1 MDKSDPVVM
10 EMNKVLRVEEEIEIK
25 RAKRKKIPTLLTQQ
39 GKFLVDQ
46 RIKCEIWNHSSA
58 RRNTSEQAASLI

>member
-25 RAKRKKIPTLLTQQ
+25 RAKRKEIPTLLT
-39 GKFLVDQ
+39 
-46 RIKCEIWNHSSA
+46 
-58 RRNTSEQAASLI
+58 